1 MDNRIFKKNAFFSL
15 HVLKTRIRSANVRFK
30 EIALG
35 YLIGPIGGMLTSQIF
50 VTYLNTYW
58 TDVLNLSDGAMEFLS
73 IFPLISA
80 ILIALGNFVVG
91 LMVDRTRTPQ
101 GKARPYLLLAGVLIA
116 ISSVL
121 MFAIP
126 SGNQTVMLAWIAIS
140 YIIYY
145 SVAYPLYSVANSLMV
160 PLSTRNEKQRSLLS
174 SVSGIAGTAASSFGS
189 IVMPIIVPFFNNDK
203 TVWLIYMSIMAAVSL
218 IFVTLQYYFTRE
230 RITEET
236 VKLNIKEEKI
246 SLGKQ
251 LKALFTNKYWMLI
264 MLFFFIF
271 QFVGTMQNFSMA
283 YYCNYILGT
292 YQDGFTQSVL
302 GIVTGIPYAAAVLF
316 VWPLTNKFGIRNS
329 IFYGLIVSAA
339 GCLIAFINPYSWVTV
354 VIGMFLKCLGA
365 APAAYVIYALIA
377 DVLDHVEA
385 KNGFRCDGLSV
396 SVSGIIMSV
405 LQSLCQGIFN
415 GMLNATGYIAP
426 VIDSATGNVIASA
439 QNAATN
445 NVFIWCYIGFMMIG
459 YIVCALLILP
469 IDVEKHM
476 EEDHNTILAR
486 QKAAVLAA
494 GEEWIEPAER
504 LRMEQE
510 QAEREAEESRIAE
523 LKAYCEKRGL
533 SFEEQEAKYQA
544 KKNKIKK

>member
-1 MDNRIFKKNAFFSL
+1 MENAISQKQELFSSPF
-15 HVLKTRIRSANVRFK
+15 LKTRIKSANVRLQ

-58 TDVLNLSDGAMEFLS
+58 TDVLHLSESAMAFLS
-73 IFPLISA
+73 VFPLLSA
-80 ILIALGNFVVG
+80 ILIAIGNFAVG
-91 LMVDRTRTPQ
+91 LIVDRTRTSQ

-126 SGNQTVMLAWIAIS
+126 SGNQTLMLVWIAVS

-145 SVAYPLYSVANSLMV
+145 SVAYPLYSVANTLMV

-189 IVMPIIVPFFNNDK
+189 IVMPMIVPFFNNDK
-203 TVWLIYMSIMAAVSL
+203 TVWLIYMSVMAAVSL

-230 RITEET
+230 RITEESIN
-236 VKLNIKEEKI
+236 LNIKEEKV
-246 SLGKQ
+246 SLLKQ
-251 LKALFTNKYWMLI
+251 TKALITNKYWGI
-264 MLFFFIF
+264 VMLFFCIF

-302 GIVTGIPYAAAVLF
+302 GIVTGIPFAAAVVF
-316 VWPLTNKFGIRNS
+316 VWPLTNKIGIRNS
-329 IFYGLIVSAA
+329 ILYGLIVSAG
-339 GCLIAFINPYSWVTV
+339 GCLVAFINPYSWVTV
-354 VIGMFLKCLGA
+354 VIGLFLKCLGA

-377 DVLDHVEA
+377 DVLDNVEA

-396 SVSGIIMSV
+396 SLSGIIMSV

-415 GMLNATGYIAP
+415 GMLNATGYVAP
-426 VIDSATGNVIASA
+426 TIDPVTGNVVASV

-445 NVFIWCYIGFMMIG
+445 NVFIRCYIGFMMIG
-459 YIVCALLILP
+459 YAVCALLIIP

-476 EEDHNTILAR
+476 EDDHKTILER

-504 LRMEQE
+504 LRIEQE
-510 QAEREAEESRIAE
+510 MADREAEENRIAE
-523 LKAYCEKRGL
+523 LRAYCEKKGL
-533 SFEEQEAKYQA
+533 SFEEEESKYQA
-544 KKNKIKK
+544 KKNKNKK

>member
-251 LKALFTNKYWMLI
+251 LKALFTNKYWTLI

-271 QFVGTMQNFSMA
+271 QFVGAMQNFSMA

-396 SVSGIIMSV
+396 SVSGIIMSI

-426 VIDSATGNVIASA
+426 IIDSATGNVIASA
-439 QNAATN
+439 QNTATN

-459 YIVCALLILP
+459 YAVCALLILP

>member
-251 LKALFTNKYWMLI
+251 LKALFTNKYWTLI

-396 SVSGIIMSV
+396 SVSGIIMSI

-459 YIVCALLILP
+459 YAVCALLILP

-476 EEDHNTILAR
+476 AEDHKTILER

-523 LKAYCEKRGL
+523 LKAYCAKRGL

>member
-251 LKALFTNKYWMLI
+251 LKALFTNKYWTLI

-396 SVSGIIMSV
+396 SVSGIIMSI

-459 YIVCALLILP
+459 YAVCALLILP

-476 EEDHNTILAR
+476 AEDHKTILER

-494 GEEWIEPAER
+494 GEKWIEPAER

-523 LKAYCEKRGL
+523 LKEYCEKRGL

>member
-101 GKARPYLLLAGVLIA
+101 GKARPFLLLAGVLIA

-251 LKALFTNKYWMLI
+251 LKALFTNKYWTLI

-396 SVSGIIMSV
+396 SVSGIIMSI

-439 QNAATN
+439 QNTATN

-476 EEDHNTILAR
+476 EEDHKTILER
-486 QKAAVLAA
+486 QKAAVLAS

-504 LRMEQE
+504 LRIEQE

>member
-1 MDNRIFKKNAFFSL
+1 MKKTLSNKTDFFSSPL
-15 HVLKTRIRSANVRFK
+15 LKTRVRSANVKFP

-35 YLIGPIGGMLTSQIF
+35 YLIGPIGGMLTSQIV

-58 TDVLNLSDGAMEFLS
+58 TDVLHLSESAMEFLS
-73 IFPLISA
+73 VFPLLSA
-80 ILIALGNFVVG
+80 ILIAIGNFVVG
-91 LMVDRTRTPQ
+91 MLVDRTRTSQ

-116 ISSVL
+116 ITSVL

-126 SGNQTVMLAWIAIS
+126 SGNQTLMLAWIAVS

-145 SVAYPLYSVANSLMV
+145 SVAYPLYSVSNTLMV

-203 TVWLIYMSIMAAVSL
+203 TVWLIYMSVMAAVSL
-218 IFVTLQYYFTRE
+218 VFVALQYYFTRE
-230 RITEET
+230 RITEESINL
-236 VKLNIKEEKI
+236 KIKEEKV
-246 SLGKQ
+246 SLVKQ
-251 LKALFTNKYWMLI
+251 LRALITNKYWGLV

-283 YYCNYILGT
+283 YYCNYILGS

-302 GIVTGIPYAAAVLF
+302 GIVTGIPFAAAVVF
-316 VWPLTNKFGIRNS
+316 VWPLTNKFGIKNG
-329 IFYGLIVSAA
+329 ILYGLLVSAA

-354 VIGMFLKCLGA
+354 VIGLFLKCLGA

-377 DVLDHVEA
+377 DVLDNVEA

-396 SVSGIIMSV
+396 SLSGIIMSV

-415 GMLNATGYIAP
+415 GMLNATGYVAP
-426 VIDSATGNVIASA
+426 TVDPVTGNVAASV

-459 YIVCALLILP
+459 YVICALLIIP

-476 EEDHNTILAR
+476 EEDHKTILER

-504 LRMEQE
+504 LRLEQE
-510 QAEREAEESRIAE
+510 MADREAEENRIAE
-523 LKAYCEKRGL
+523 LRAYCEKKGL
-533 SFEEQEAKYQA
+533 SFEEEESKYQA
-544 KKNKIKK
+544 KKNKNKK

>member
-251 LKALFTNKYWMLI
+251 LKALFTNKYWTLI
-264 MLFFFIF
+264 MLFFFVF

-396 SVSGIIMSV
+396 SVSGIIMSI

-426 VIDSATGNVIASA
+426 IIDSATGNVIASA
-439 QNAATN
+439 QNTATN

-459 YIVCALLILP
+459 YAVCALLILP

>member
-1 MDNRIFKKNAFFSL
+1 MDDRIFKKNAFFSL

-101 GKARPYLLLAGVLIA
+101 GKARPFLLLAGVLIA

-251 LKALFTNKYWMLI
+251 LKALFTNKYWTLI

-271 QFVGTMQNFSMA
+271 QFVGAMQNFSMA

-396 SVSGIIMSV
+396 SVSGIIMSI

-439 QNAATN
+439 QNTATN

-459 YIVCALLILP
+459 YAVCALLILP

-476 EEDHNTILAR
+476 EEDHNTILER

>member
-251 LKALFTNKYWMLI
+251 LKALFTNKYWTLI

-271 QFVGTMQNFSMA
+271 QFVGAMQNFSMA

-396 SVSGIIMSV
+396 SVSGIIMSI

-476 EEDHNTILAR
+476 EEDHKTILER
-486 QKAAVLAA
+486 QKAAVLAS

-504 LRMEQE
+504 LRIEQE

>member
-251 LKALFTNKYWMLI
+251 LKALFTNKYWTLI

-396 SVSGIIMSV
+396 SVSGIIMSI

-426 VIDSATGNVIASA
+426 IIDSATGNVIASA
-439 QNAATN
+439 QNTATN

-459 YIVCALLILP
+459 YAVCALLILP

>member
-1 MDNRIFKKNAFFSL
+1 MENAISQKQELFSSPF
-15 HVLKTRIRSANVRFK
+15 LKTRIKSANVRLQ

-58 TDVLNLSDGAMEFLS
+58 TDVLHLSESAMAFLS
-73 IFPLISA
+73 VFPLLSA
-80 ILIALGNFVVG
+80 ILIAIGNFAVG
-91 LMVDRTRTPQ
+91 LIVDRTRTSQ

-126 SGNQTVMLAWIAIS
+126 SGNQTLMLVWIAVS

-160 PLSTRNEKQRSLLS
+160 PLSTRSEKQRSLLS

-189 IVMPIIVPFFNNDK
+189 IIMPIIVPFFNNDK
-203 TVWLIYMSIMAAVSL
+203 TIWLIYMSVMEAVSL

-230 RITEET
+230 RITEESIR
-236 VKLNIKEEKI
+236 LNIKEEKI
-246 SLGKQ
+246 AFSKQ
-251 LKALFTNKYWMLI
+251 LKALFTNKYWGLV

-271 QFVGTMQNFSMA
+271 QFVGAMQNFSMA

-302 GIVTGIPYAAAVLF
+302 GIVTGIPFAAAVVF
-316 VWPLTNKFGIRNS
+316 VWPLTNKIGIKNS
-329 IFYGLIVSAA
+329 ILYGLIVSAG
-339 GCLIAFINPYSWVTV
+339 GCLVAFINPYSWVTV
-354 VIGMFLKCLGA
+354 VIGLFLKCLGA
-365 APAAYVIYALIA
+365 APASYVIYALIA
-377 DVLDHVEA
+377 DVLDNVEA
-385 KNGFRCDGLSV
+385 QNGFRCDGLSV
-396 SVSGIIMSV
+396 SLSGIIMSV

-426 VIDSATGNVIASA
+426 TIDPVTGNVVASV
-439 QNAATN
+439 QNPATN
-445 NVFIWCYIGFMMIG
+445 NVFIWCYIGFMMVG
-459 YIVCALLILP
+459 YALCALLIIP
-469 IDVEKHM
+469 VDVEKHID
-476 EEDHNTILAR
+476 EDHKAILER

-494 GEEWIEPAER
+494 GQEWIEPAER
-504 LRMEQE
+504 LRIEQE
-510 QAEREAEESRIAE
+510 IAEREAEENRIAE
-523 LKAYCEKRGL
+523 LKAYCERKGL
-533 SFEEQEAKYQA
+533 SFEKQEAKYQA
-544 KKNKIKK
+544 KKNKNKK

>member
-1 MDNRIFKKNAFFSL
+1 MDNRIFKKNAFFSF

-101 GKARPYLLLAGVLIA
+101 GKARPFLLLAGVLIA

-251 LKALFTNKYWMLI
+251 LKALFTNKYWTLI

-271 QFVGTMQNFSMA
+271 QFVGAMQNFSMA

-396 SVSGIIMSV
+396 SVSGIIMSI

-439 QNAATN
+439 QNTATN

-459 YIVCALLILP
+459 YAVCALLIIP

-476 EEDHNTILAR
+476 EEDHNTILAC

-523 LKAYCEKRGL
+523 LKAYCEKRDL